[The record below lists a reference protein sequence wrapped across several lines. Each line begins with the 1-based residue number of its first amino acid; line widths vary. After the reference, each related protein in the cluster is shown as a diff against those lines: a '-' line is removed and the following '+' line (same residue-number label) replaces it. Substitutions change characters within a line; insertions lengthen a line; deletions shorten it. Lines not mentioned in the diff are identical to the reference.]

1 MKRFLLFGMV
11 LLGLVSCQEEPLEE
25 FIQED
30 PDIMIYWSYDYHPTS
45 YNTPENQFM
54 EMLIG
59 EDLPPGERFYWAW
72 EYDYSCDVLNSYMA
86 YLQNDHP
93 AAESPYKFFAERL
106 GQAPYPDYIMF
117 RNGSNGIESND
128 FLECTFPWGATPW
141 NTVKHPVE
149 WYTENEFIVY
159 EINY

>member
-30 PDIMIYWSYDYHPTS
+30 PDIMIYWSYDYHPWN
-45 YNTPENQFM
+45 YNSPENQFM

-59 EDLPPGERFYWAW
+59 EELPAGERFYWAW
-72 EYDYSCDVLNSYMA
+72 ENDYSCNVLDNYMA

-93 AAESPYKFFAERL
+93 AAESPYKFFAEGL
-106 GQAPYPDYIMF
+106 GQAPHPDYIMF
-117 RNGSNGIESND
+117 RNGSNGIESNE

-159 EINY
+159 EIN

>member
-1 MKRFLLFGMV
+1 MRRFLLFGMV

-25 FIQED
+25 LLQED
-30 PDIMIYWSYDYHPTS
+30 PDIMIYWSYDYHPWN
-45 YNTPENQFM
+45 YNTEENQFM
-54 EMLIG
+54 EALIG
-59 EDLPPGERFYWAW
+59 EELPPGERFYWAW
-72 EYDYSCDVLNSYMA
+72 EYDYSCDVLDNYMG
-86 YLQNDHP
+86 YLQQDHP
-93 AAESPYKFFAERL
+93 AAESPYNFFARGL

-149 WYTENEFIVY
+149 WYTENGFTVY
-159 EINY
+159 EIN

>member
-25 FIQED
+25 LLQED
-30 PDIMIYWSYDYHPTS
+30 PDIMIYWSYDYHPWN
-45 YNTPENQFM
+45 YNSNENQFM

-59 EDLPPGERFYWAW
+59 EELPPGERFYWAC
-72 EYDYSCDVLNSYMA
+72 EYDQSCDVLDRYMI
-86 YLQNDHP
+86 YLQQDHP
-93 AAESPYKFFAERL
+93 AAESPYNFFALRL
-106 GQAPYPDYIMF
+106 GQMPNPDYIMF
-117 RNGSNGIESND
+117 RNGSNGIESNE

-149 WYTENEFIVY
+149 WYTENGFTVY
-159 EINY
+159 EIN

>member
-30 PDIMIYWSYDYHPTS
+30 PDIMIYWSYVYSPHHPS
-45 YNTPENQFM
+45 PEYEFM
-54 EMLIG
+54 DMLI
-59 EDLPPGERFYWAW
+59 EEELPPGERFYWAW
-72 EYDYSCDVLNSYMA
+72 ENDYSCDVLDNYMV
-86 YLQNDHP
+86 YLQQDHP
-93 AAESPYKFFAERL
+93 AAESAYNFFALRL
-106 GQAPYPDYIMF
+106 GQAPFPDYIMF
-117 RNGSNGIESND
+117 RNGSNGIESNE

-149 WYTENEFIVY
+149 WYAENGFTVY
-159 EINY
+159 EIN

>member
-30 PDIMIYWSYDYHPTS
+30 PDIMIYWSHEYHPWHH
-45 YNTPENQFM
+45 NTPEHQFM

-59 EDLPPGERFYWAW
+59 EDLPAGERFYWAW
-72 EYDYSCDVLNSYMA
+72 EYDYSCNVLDNYMA

-93 AAESPYKFFAERL
+93 AAESPYRFFAEGL
-106 GQAPYPDYIMF
+106 GQAPHPDYIMF

-149 WYTENEFIVY
+149 WYTENGFTVY
-159 EINY
+159 EIN